1 MCIFECILNFLCLYL
16 SILQEFMILPTGAPS
31 FSEALRM
38 GAEVYHNL
46 KVSDLSYKLLQ
57 WLMVT

>member
-1 MCIFECILNFLCLYL
+1 
-16 SILQEFMILPTGAPS
+16 MILPTGAPS

-46 KVSDLSYKLLQ
+46 KVSELNSLARTAVDGYLESLQDCTHKL
-57 WLMVT
+57 VCGFHS